1 MVKYTLFKNKLST
14 SAIAP
19 YLPKTLLEGTLSFEQ
34 FIKALAYGSTATAAD
49 VKAVLENIERV
60 CIEHL
65 SQGRS
70 VNLGFCTIR
79 PQVKGSFQNPE
90 DSFTAE
96 KNWIEVFFLS
106 NPTFE
111 KKVTLEA
118 KLQRVAQNKTLP
130 LPLSL
135 ENHTTGLEASM
146 VAGDLL
152 TLHGENLKFDKSA
165 ANVGVFFEHAG
176 IEQRVSEYAK
186 VSGKVILFK
195 VPSGLVSGESYKV
208 KVKCIFGQEVRT
220 GELENEV
227 KAA

>member
-79 PQVKGSFQNPE
+79 PKEVSRILRIALLLRRIGLKYLSRQIQLSKRKSLSKLNSKG
-90 DSFTAE
+90 
-96 KNWIEVFFLS
+96 
-106 NPTFE
+106 
-111 KKVTLEA
+111 
-118 KLQRVAQNKTLP
+118 
-130 LPLSL
+130 
-135 ENHTTGLEASM
+135 
-146 VAGDLL
+146 
-152 TLHGENLKFDKSA
+152 
-165 ANVGVFFEHAG
+165 
-176 IEQRVSEYAK
+176 
-186 VSGKVILFK
+186 
-195 VPSGLVSGESYKV
+195 
-208 KVKCIFGQEVRT
+208 
-220 GELENEV
+220 
-227 KAA
+227 